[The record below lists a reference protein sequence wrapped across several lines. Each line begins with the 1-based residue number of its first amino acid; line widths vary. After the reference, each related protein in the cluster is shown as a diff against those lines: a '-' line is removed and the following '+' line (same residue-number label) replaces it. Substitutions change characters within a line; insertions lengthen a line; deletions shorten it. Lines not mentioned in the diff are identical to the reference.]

1 MNFKCYKYK
10 ENWNIISKM
19 QSKDQENLKRKKQNN
34 RHTIFKVT
42 TIIKHCFSTETMKT
56 KEPKLRGKIHLKSH
70 FE

>member
-34 RHTIFKVT
+34 RHTIFKVS
-42 TIIKHCFSTETMKT
+42 TIIKLATHFSTETMKT
-56 KEPKLRGKIHLKSH
+56 NQN
-70 FE
+70 